1 MLKRFIISIFL
12 LTVIFAL
19 KTNAQDFDMT
29 VTLNTDVLSAEA
41 KDRVKD
47 MKQQLEDYFN
57 KNKFYDN
64 SLFNENNKSGAEA
77 YKLKSQIQITFSGTN
92 GFDQYDAK
100 LLIISQR
107 IIDKSD
113 KKTNPKY
120 TVLFKY
126 IDDRISF
133 AYTRAIQ
140 FIKNDVRFDSFLS
153 LFDYYAYLMLGFD
166 QDSFFPKDHP
176 KNRSVYFQKA
186 IDICNKP
193 IPPDNR
199 NGWTETGGGSK
210 PSRLVLAQEL
220 MNTRFDDYRNAFYE
234 YHWMGLDSLGL
245 TRNAYAY
252 IINALDKMGKLKKK
266 ELKAYNIDL
275 FFETKAQE
283 IADVFLNYGDRGIYD
298 RLMQIDQ
305 AHQRIYE
312 EAKKKAR

>member
-1 MLKRFIISIFL
+1 MLKRFIINIFL
-12 LTVIFAL
+12 FIAIFAL
-19 KTNAQDFDMT
+19 RANSQDFDMV
-29 VTLNTDVLSAEA
+29 VTLNTDALNAEA

-64 SLFNENNKSGAEA
+64 ALFNENNKQGADA
-77 YKLKSQIQITFSGTN
+77 YKIKAQMQITFSSTN

-113 KKTNPKY
+113 KKTNPRY
-120 TVLFKY
+120 SVLFRY
-126 IDDRISF
+126 IDERVSF
-133 AYTRAIQ
+133 TYTRAIQ
-140 FIKNDVRFDSFLS
+140 FIKNDVRFDPFLS

-186 IDICNKP
+186 MDICNKP
-193 IPPDNR
+193 IPVDNR

-210 PSRLVLAQEL
+210 PSRLVLVQEL
-220 MNTRFDDYRNAFYE
+220 MNSRFDDYRNAFYE

-252 IINALDKMGKLKKK
+252 ILNAIEKISKLKKK
-266 ELKAYNIDL
+266 EMKAYNIDL

-283 IADVFLNYGDRGIYD
+283 IADAFLNYGDRGVYD
-298 RLMQIDQ
+298 KLMLWDP

>member
-1 MLKRFIISIFL
+1 MLKRFIIYIFL
-12 LTVIFAL
+12 FTVIIAV
-19 KTNAQDFDMT
+19 KSYGQDFDMT
-29 VTLNTDVLSAEA
+29 VQLNTDNLNTEA

-64 SLFNENNKSGAEA
+64 ALFNENNKSGADA
-77 YKLKSQIQITFSGTN
+77 YKIKAQIQITFNAAIGT
-92 GFDQYDAK
+92 DSYDAK
-100 LLIISQR
+100 VLIVSQR

-120 TVLFKY
+120 SVLFKY
-126 IDDRISF
+126 IDERFTF
-133 AYTRAIQ
+133 AYNRALQ
-140 FIKNDVRFDSFLS
+140 FTKNDVRFDSFLS
-153 LFDYYAYLMLGFD
+153 FFDYYAYLMLGYD

-193 IPPDNR
+193 ILPDNR

-210 PSRLVLAQEL
+210 PSRLVMMQEL
-220 MNTRFDDYRNAFYE
+220 MNSRFDEYRNAFYE
-234 YHWMGLDSLGL
+234 YHYMGLDSLGL

-252 IINALDKMGKLKKK
+252 ILNAVEKISNLKKK
-266 ELKAYNIDL
+266 EMKAFNIDL
-275 FFETKAQE
+275 FFENKAQE
-283 IADVFLNYGDRGIYD
+283 IADSFLNYGDRGVYD
-298 RLMQIDQ
+298 RLIQLDG

-312 EAKKKAR
+312 ETKKKAR